1 MSTTIN
7 VDQSTISLNIA
18 DEQVKLNVDQSTIT
32 LDVASGGLVPIS
44 DDITLVAGENLSAL
58 RAVTTNSSGQAVYA
72 SNNTL
77 ANAQVVGIV
86 YTAANSG
93 SNATIKISGIIT
105 DASWNWTKGTVYLGT
120 NGTLTQTVPTSGAI
134 VVHVGKALTA
144 TQLLIDID
152 TIIQTV

>member
-1 MSTTIN
+1 VSYTINVNQDTLRVN
-7 VDQSTISLNIA
+7 VDQSN
-18 DEQVKLNVDQSTIT
+18 IT
-32 LDVASGGLVPIS
+32 LDIASGGLVPIS

-77 ANAQVVGIV
+77 ANAQVVGITNGAV
-86 YTAANSG
+86 TSG
-93 SNATIKISGIIT
+93 ANATIKISGILT
-105 DASWNWTKGTVYLGT
+105 DANWNWTKGTVYLGT
-120 NGTLTQTVPTSGAI
+120 NGTLTQTVPTNGAI

-144 TQLLIDID
+144 TTLIIDID

>member
-18 DEQVKLNVDQSTIT
+18 DEDVKLNVDQSTIT

-44 DDITLVAGENLSAL
+44 DDLTLVAGENLSAL

-86 YTAANSG
+86 YTAASSG
-93 SNATIKISGIIT
+93 ANVTIKISGILT
-105 DASWNWTKGTVYLGT
+105 DANWNWTKGTVYLGT
-120 NGTLTQTVPTSGAI
+120 NGTLTQTVPTNGAI